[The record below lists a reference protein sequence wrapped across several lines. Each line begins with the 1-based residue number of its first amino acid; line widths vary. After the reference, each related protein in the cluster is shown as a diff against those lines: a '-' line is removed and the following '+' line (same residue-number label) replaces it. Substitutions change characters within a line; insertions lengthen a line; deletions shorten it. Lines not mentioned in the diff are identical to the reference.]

1 MRIELSKD
9 CSQLGLINAV
19 KVIVQLLALSKTL
32 QKSFCAF

>member
-1 MRIELSKD
+1 MRIKPSKD

-19 KVIVQLLALSKTL
+19 KVIVELLAHSKTL